1 MRVDLSV
8 RATAWAFV
16 MSGLLALGACG
27 GGGGGDS
34 PPSLVSPP
42 TTAASLSASTAEAAS
57 AAQGAVDAAAEAV
70 ELYATLGNGPVPITG
85 AGGAM
90 SRSLFARS
98 LREQAQARETVGC
111 ADFLGIADCTGTVT
125 IDTNLSDSGT
135 VAAPGTYITII
146 FNALRA
152 TVDGDTLALDGVM
165 RVEFLTSFDLNSTS
179 FANQRMELTLQDF
192 AGSAG
197 GVSFGP
203 YDVHALIEYDANE
216 VSTVTIDGVRIEGLE
231 NIVVT
236 DGLNYG
242 LTNVALRRAVW
253 SSATAY
259 VDYDFDQWSVTAG
272 RPALGSAATLSAG
285 ANSIAVAVTAS
296 SSAQV
301 VYAVTITIGGA
312 STAYTVTATYPA
324 GGGAPTYAAVPAGG

>member
-1 MRVDLSV
+1 
-8 RATAWAFV
+8 
-16 MSGLLALGACG
+16 
-27 GGGGGDS
+27 
-34 PPSLVSPP
+34 
-42 TTAASLSASTAEAAS
+42 
-57 AAQGAVDAAAEAV
+57 
-70 ELYATLGNGPVPITG
+70 
-85 AGGAM
+85 M

-98 LREQAQARETVGC
+98 LREQAQARETFGC
-111 ADFLGIADCTGTVT
+111 ADFLGVSDCTGTVT
-125 IDTNLSDSGT
+125 VDTNLSEGSS
-135 VAAPGTYITII
+135 VAAPGTYIALI

-152 TVDGDTLALDGVM
+152 TVEGDELALDGVM

-203 YDVHALIEYDANE
+203 YDVQALIEYDANE
-216 VSTVTIDGVRIEGLE
+216 VSTVTIDGVRIAGLE

-253 SSATAY
+253 SSAAAY
-259 VDYDFDQWSVTAG
+259 IDYDFDQWSVAAG
-272 RPALGSAATLSAG
+272 RPAPGSAATLSAG
-285 ANSIAVAVTAS
+285 VNSIAVAVTAS

-301 VYAVTITIGGA
+301 VYDVTITIGGA
-312 STAYTVTATYPA
+312 STAYTVTDTYPA
-324 GGGAPTYAAVPAGG
+324 GGGAPTYTAVPAGG